1 MSKDSTQDLFFQ
13 VVKHLQ
19 EAAIGLYNNKPTV
32 ADINRQIARKA
43 LEELIK
49 RQNSAQY
56 EQEYEGNSETISFM
70 VGSIMLVI
78 ETKDALIQH
87 GDPDNQIPLCDNII
101 EDIQTF
107 GTLIGFTLRIIEED
121 DDDD

>member
-13 VVKHLQ
+13 VIKHIQ

-32 ADINRQIARKA
+32 ADINQQIARNA
-43 LEELIK
+43 LNELIK
-49 RQNSAQY
+49 RQNSPY
-56 EQEYEGNSETISFM
+56 NEQEYEGNSETISFM

-87 GDPDNQIPLCDNII
+87 GDPDNHIPLCDDII
-101 EDIQTF
+101 QDIQTL

-121 DDDD
+121 DDDE